1 MPLTFGEYHLTIKA
15 GARAPTGK
23 KEMNKMNTILKV
35 NGLTKKYGSK
45 TALNNVTFTVEKGK
59 IYGFIGENGAGKTTA
74 IRAITGLSEAPEG
87 TIELFGSNDKK
98 GLINARKKMGCL
110 VEHPIL
116 SMNDTAQGNLRMQ
129 QLLYGHDDEVKIN
142 KTLDRVGLGDVGKKK
157 VKNFSLGMKQR
168 LGIAMA
174 LINDPEIL
182 ILDEPVNGLDP
193 MGMVAVRELLKSLC
207 NEDGITIVI
216 SSHILAELYQLVTD
230 YIIISHGEIIEQ
242 ISKEELD
249 KKCTSYIVIET
260 EQTEKAVQVLEGCG
274 LKDVELDGETIKI
287 HDNIEQ
293 KQVATI
299 MFNAGLIL
307 TQISRYEKSLE
318 DHYIELLGRK

>member
-1 MPLTFGEYHLTIKA
+1 
-15 GARAPTGK
+15 
-23 KEMNKMNTILKV
+23 MNTILKV

-45 TALNNVTFTVEKGK
+45 TALNNVAFNVEKGK
-59 IYGFIGENGAGKTTA
+59 IYGFIGENGAGKTTT
-74 IRAITGLSEAPEG
+74 IRAITGLSEAPAG
-87 TIELFGSNDKK
+87 TVELFGASDKK
-98 GLINARKKMGCL
+98 GLTKARRKMGYL

-116 SMNDTAQGNLRMQ
+116 SMNDTAEGNLKMQ
-129 QLLYGHDDEVKIN
+129 QLLYGHMDDAKI
-142 KTLDRVGLGDVGKKK
+142 KKILARVGLADVGRKK

-174 LINDPEIL
+174 LVNDPEIL

-193 MGMVAVRELLKSLC
+193 MGMVAVRELLKSLST
-207 NEDGITIVI
+207 EDGITIVI

-249 KKCTSYIVIET
+249 RKCTSYIVIET
-260 EQTEKAVQVLEGCG
+260 EQPHKAVQVLESCG
-274 LKDVELDGETIKI
+274 LKDVELDGDTIKI
-287 HDNIEQ
+287 RDNIEQ
-293 KQVATI
+293 KQVAMI
-299 MFNAGLIL
+299 MFNASIIL
-307 TQISRYEKSLE
+307 TQLTRYEKSLE

>member
-1 MPLTFGEYHLTIKA
+1 
-15 GARAPTGK
+15 
-23 KEMNKMNTILKV
+23 MNTILKV

-45 TALNNVTFTVEKGK
+45 TALDNVAFNVEKGK
-59 IYGFIGENGAGKTTA
+59 IYGFIGENGAGKTTT
-74 IRAITGLSEAPEG
+74 IRAITGLSEAPSG
-87 TIELFGSNDKK
+87 TVELFGASDKK
-98 GLINARKKMGCL
+98 GLTMARRKMGYL

-116 SMNDTAQGNLRMQ
+116 SMNDTAEGNLKMQ
-129 QLLYGHDDEVKIN
+129 QLLYGHRDDAKI
-142 KTLDRVGLGDVGKKK
+142 KKILARVGLADVGRKK

-174 LINDPEIL
+174 LVNDPEIL

-193 MGMVAVRELLKSLC
+193 MGMVAVRELLKSLS

-249 KKCTSYIVIET
+249 RKCTSYIVIET
-260 EQTEKAVQVLEGCG
+260 EQPHKAVQVLESCG
-274 LKDVELDGETIKI
+274 LKDVELDGDTIKI
-287 HDNIEQ
+287 RDNIEQ
-293 KQVATI
+293 KQVAMI
-299 MFNAGLIL
+299 MFNASIIL
-307 TQISRYEKSLE
+307 TQLTRYEKSLE

>member
-1 MPLTFGEYHLTIKA
+1 
-15 GARAPTGK
+15 
-23 KEMNKMNTILKV
+23 MNTILKV
-35 NGLTKKYGSK
+35 NGLTRKYGSK
-45 TALNNVTFTVEKGK
+45 TALNNVTFSVEKGR

-74 IRAITGLSEAPEG
+74 IRAITGLSEVPEG
-87 TIELFGSNDKK
+87 TIELFGASDRKSILK
-98 GLINARKKMGCL
+98 ARKKMGYL

-116 SMNDTAQGNLRMQ
+116 SMNETAQTNLRMQ
-129 QLLYGHDDEVKIN
+129 QILYGHKDEAKIK
-142 KTLDRVGLGDVGKKK
+142 KTLERVGLGDVGRKK

-174 LINDPEIL
+174 IINDPEIL

-249 KKCTSYIVIET
+249 KKCTSYILIET
-260 EQTEKAVQVLEGCG
+260 EQPQKALEVLESCG
-274 LKDVELDGETIKI
+274 LRDVEIDGDTIKI
-287 HDNIEQ
+287 HDNVEE
-293 KQVATI
+293 KQVAMI
-299 MFNAGLIL
+299 MFNASIIL
-307 TQISRYEKSLE
+307 TQLTRYEKSLE

>member
-1 MPLTFGEYHLTIKA
+1 
-15 GARAPTGK
+15 
-23 KEMNKMNTILKV
+23 MNTILKV

-45 TALNNVTFTVEKGK
+45 TALNNVAFNVERGK
-59 IYGFIGENGAGKTTA
+59 IYGFIGENGAGKTTT
-74 IRAITGLSEAPEG
+74 IRAITGLSEAPVG
-87 TIELFGSNDKK
+87 TVELFGASDKK
-98 GLINARKKMGCL
+98 GLTKARRKMGYL

-116 SMNDTAQGNLRMQ
+116 SMNDTAEGNLKMQ
-129 QLLYGHDDEVKIN
+129 QLLYGHRDDAKI
-142 KTLDRVGLGDVGKKK
+142 KKILSRVGLADVGRKK

-174 LINDPEIL
+174 LVNDPEIL

-193 MGMVAVRELLKSLC
+193 MGMVAVRELLKSLST
-207 NEDGITIVI
+207 EDGITIVI

-249 KKCTSYIVIET
+249 RKCTSYIVIET
-260 EQTEKAVQVLEGCG
+260 EQPQKAVQVLESCG
-274 LKDVELDGETIKI
+274 LKDVELDGDTIKI
-287 HDNIEQ
+287 RDNIEQ
-293 KQVATI
+293 KQVAMI
-299 MFNAGLIL
+299 MFNASIIL
-307 TQISRYEKSLE
+307 TQLTRYEKSLE

>member
-1 MPLTFGEYHLTIKA
+1 
-15 GARAPTGK
+15 
-23 KEMNKMNTILKV
+23 MNTILKV
-35 NGLTKKYGSK
+35 NGLTKKYGPK
-45 TALNNVTFTVEKGK
+45 TALNNVTFSVEKGR

-74 IRAITGLSEAPEG
+74 IRAITGLSESPDG
-87 TIELFGSNDKK
+87 KIELFGSNDKK
-98 GLINARKKMGCL
+98 SLIKARRKMGYL

-116 SMNDTAQGNLRMQ
+116 SMNDTAAGNLRMQ
-129 QLLYGHDDEVKIN
+129 QLLYGNKDEAKI
-142 KTLDRVGLGDVGKKK
+142 KKLLERVGLADVGRKK
-157 VKNFSLGMKQR
+157 VKDFSLGMKQR
-168 LGIAMA
+168 LGIALA
-174 LINDPEIL
+174 LVNDPEIL

-249 KKCTSYIVIET
+249 RKCSSYIIIET
-260 EQTEKAVQVLEGCG
+260 EQPERAIEVLEGCG

-299 MFNAGLIL
+299 MFNASIIL
-307 TQISRYEKSLE
+307 TQITRYEKSLE

>member
-1 MPLTFGEYHLTIKA
+1 
-15 GARAPTGK
+15 
-23 KEMNKMNTILKV
+23 MNTILKV

-45 TALNNVTFTVEKGK
+45 TALNNVAFNVERGK
-59 IYGFIGENGAGKTTA
+59 IYGFIGENGAGKTTT
-74 IRAITGLSEAPEG
+74 IRAITGLSEAPAG
-87 TIELFGSNDKK
+87 TIELFGSSDKK
-98 GLINARKKMGCL
+98 GLTKARRKMGYL

-116 SMNDTAQGNLRMQ
+116 SMNDTAEGNLKMQ
-129 QLLYGHDDEVKIN
+129 QLLYGHRDDAKI
-142 KTLDRVGLGDVGKKK
+142 KKILARVGLADVGRKK

-174 LINDPEIL
+174 LVNDPEIL

-193 MGMVAVRELLKSLC
+193 MGMVAVRELLKSLST
-207 NEDGITIVI
+207 EDGITIVI

-249 KKCTSYIVIET
+249 RKCTSYIVIET
-260 EQTEKAVQVLEGCG
+260 EQPHKAVQVLESCG
-274 LKDVELDGETIKI
+274 LKDVELDGDTIKI
-287 HDNIEQ
+287 RDNIEQ
-293 KQVATI
+293 KQVAMI
-299 MFNAGLIL
+299 MFNASIIL
-307 TQISRYEKSLE
+307 TQLTRYEKSLE

>member
-1 MPLTFGEYHLTIKA
+1 MA
-15 GARAPTGK
+15 GAKGSP
-23 KEMNKMNTILKV
+23 KEKGDDLMNTILKV

-45 TALNNVTFTVEKGK
+45 TALNNVTFSVEKGR

-74 IRAITGLSEAPEG
+74 IRAITGLSETPEG
-87 TIELFGSNDKK
+87 KIELFGTGDKK
-98 GLINARKKMGCL
+98 GLIKARRKMGYL
-110 VEHPIL
+110 VENPII
-116 SMNDTAQGNLRMQ
+116 SMNDTAEGNLRMQ
-129 QLLYGHDDEVKIN
+129 QLLYGNKDETKIR
-142 KTLDRVGLGDVGKKK
+142 KILERVGLADTGNKKAK
-157 VKNFSLGMKQR
+157 DFSLGMRQR
-168 LGIAMA
+168 LGIALA
-174 LINDPEIL
+174 LVNDPEIL

-249 KKCTSYIVIET
+249 RKCASYIIIET
-260 EQTEKAVQVLEGCG
+260 EQTQRAIEVLEGCG
-274 LKDVELDGETIKI
+274 LKDVELDGDKIKI

-299 MFNAGLIL
+299 MFNASIIL
-307 TQISRYEKSLE
+307 TQITRYEKSLE

>member
-1 MPLTFGEYHLTIKA
+1 
-15 GARAPTGK
+15 
-23 KEMNKMNTILKV
+23 MNTILKV

-45 TALNNVTFTVEKGK
+45 TALNNVAFNVEKGK
-59 IYGFIGENGAGKTTA
+59 IYGFIGENGAGKTTT
-74 IRAITGLSEAPEG
+74 IRAITGLSEAPAG
-87 TIELFGSNDKK
+87 TVELFGASDKK
-98 GLINARKKMGCL
+98 GLTKARRKMGYL

-116 SMNDTAQGNLRMQ
+116 SMNDTAEGNLKMQ
-129 QLLYGHDDEVKIN
+129 QLLYGHRDDAKI
-142 KTLDRVGLGDVGKKK
+142 KKILARVGLADVGRKK

-174 LINDPEIL
+174 LVNDPEIL

-193 MGMVAVRELLKSLC
+193 MGMVAVRELLKSLST
-207 NEDGITIVI
+207 EDGITIVI

-249 KKCTSYIVIET
+249 RKCTSYIVIET
-260 EQTEKAVQVLEGCG
+260 EQPQKAVQVLESCG
-274 LKDVELDGETIKI
+274 LKDVELDGDTIKI
-287 HDNIEQ
+287 RDNIEQ
-293 KQVATI
+293 KQVAMI
-299 MFNAGLIL
+299 MFNASIIL
-307 TQISRYEKSLE
+307 TQLTRYEKSLE

>member
-1 MPLTFGEYHLTIKA
+1 
-15 GARAPTGK
+15 
-23 KEMNKMNTILKV
+23 MNTILRV

-45 TALNNVTFTVEKGK
+45 TALNNVAFNVERGK
-59 IYGFIGENGAGKTTA
+59 IYGFIGENGAGKTTT
-74 IRAITGLSEAPEG
+74 IRAITGLSEAPAG
-87 TIELFGSNDKK
+87 TVELFGASDKK
-98 GLINARKKMGCL
+98 GLTKARRKMGYL

-116 SMNDTAQGNLRMQ
+116 SMNDTAEGNLKMQ
-129 QLLYGHDDEVKIN
+129 QLLYGHRDDAKI
-142 KTLDRVGLGDVGKKK
+142 KKILARVGLADVGRKK

-174 LINDPEIL
+174 LVNDPEIL

-193 MGMVAVRELLKSLC
+193 MGMVAVRELLKSLST
-207 NEDGITIVI
+207 EDGITIVI

-249 KKCTSYIVIET
+249 RKCTSYIVIET
-260 EQTEKAVQVLEGCG
+260 EQPQKAVQVLESCG
-274 LKDVELDGETIKI
+274 LKDVELDGDTIKI
-287 HDNIEQ
+287 RDNIEQ
-293 KQVATI
+293 KQVAMI
-299 MFNAGLIL
+299 MFNASIIL
-307 TQISRYEKSLE
+307 TQLTRYEKSLE

>member
-1 MPLTFGEYHLTIKA
+1 MA
-15 GARAPTGK
+15 GAKGSL
-23 KEMNKMNTILKV
+23 KEKGDDLMNTILKV

-45 TALNNVTFTVEKGK
+45 TALNNVTFSVEKGR

-74 IRAITGLSEAPEG
+74 IRAITGLSESPEG
-87 TIELFGSNDKK
+87 KIELFGTGDKK
-98 GLINARKKMGCL
+98 GLIKARRKMGYL
-110 VEHPIL
+110 VENPII
-116 SMNDTAQGNLRMQ
+116 SMNDTAEGNLRMQ
-129 QLLYGHDDEVKIN
+129 QLLYGNKDETKIR
-142 KTLDRVGLGDVGKKK
+142 KILERVGLADTGSKKAK
-157 VKNFSLGMKQR
+157 DFSLGMRQR
-168 LGIAMA
+168 LGIALA
-174 LINDPEIL
+174 LVNDPEIL

-249 KKCTSYIVIET
+249 RKCSSYIIIET
-260 EQTEKAVQVLEGCG
+260 EQTQKAIEVLEGCG
-274 LKDVELDGETIKI
+274 LKDVELDGDKIKI

-293 KQVATI
+293 KQVALI
-299 MFNAGLIL
+299 MFNASIIL
-307 TQISRYEKSLE
+307 TQITRYEKSLE

>member
-1 MPLTFGEYHLTIKA
+1 
-15 GARAPTGK
+15 
-23 KEMNKMNTILKV
+23 MNTILRV

-45 TALNNVTFTVEKGK
+45 TALNNVAFSVEKGR

-74 IRAITGLSEAPEG
+74 IRAITGLSEAPAG
-87 TIELFGSNDKK
+87 TIELFGASDRK
-98 GLINARKKMGCL
+98 GLLKARRKMGYL

-116 SMNDTAQGNLRMQ
+116 SMNETAWGNLKMQ
-129 QLLYGHDDEVKIN
+129 QLLYGKKDKAKIRQV
-142 KTLDRVGLGDVGKKK
+142 LERVGLADAGKKK
-157 VKNFSLGMKQR
+157 VRNFSLGMKQR

-174 LINDPEIL
+174 LVNDPEIL

-207 NEDGITIVI
+207 AEDGITIVI

-249 KKCTSYIVIET
+249 RKCTSYIVIET
-260 EQTEKAVQVLEGCG
+260 EQPQKAIKVLESCG
-274 LKDVELDGETIKI
+274 LKDVELVGDTIKI
-287 HDNIEQ
+287 HDKVEE
-293 KQVATI
+293 KKVATI
-299 MFNAGLIL
+299 MFNASIIL
-307 TQISRYEKSLE
+307 TQLSRFEKSLE
-318 DHYIELLGRK
+318 DHYIELLRRR

>member
-1 MPLTFGEYHLTIKA
+1 
-15 GARAPTGK
+15 
-23 KEMNKMNTILKV
+23 MNTILKV

-45 TALNNVTFTVEKGK
+45 TALNNVTFSVEKGR

-74 IRAITGLSEAPEG
+74 IRAITGLSESPEG
-87 TIELFGSNDKK
+87 KIELFGSSDKK
-98 GLINARKKMGCL
+98 GLIKARRKMGYL
-110 VEHPIL
+110 VENPII
-116 SMNDTAQGNLRMQ
+116 SMNDTAEGNLRMQ
-129 QLLYGHDDEVKIN
+129 QLLYGNKDETKIR
-142 KTLDRVGLGDVGKKK
+142 KILERVGLADTGSKKAK
-157 VKNFSLGMKQR
+157 DFSLGMRQR
-168 LGIAMA
+168 LGIALA
-174 LINDPEIL
+174 LVNEPEIL

-249 KKCTSYIVIET
+249 RKCSSYIIIET
-260 EQTEKAVQVLEGCG
+260 EQTQRAIEVLEGCG
-274 LKDVELDGETIKI
+274 LKDVELDGDKIKI

-293 KQVATI
+293 KQVAMI
-299 MFNAGLIL
+299 MFNASIVL
-307 TQISRYEKSLE
+307 TQITRYEKSLE

>member
-1 MPLTFGEYHLTIKA
+1 
-15 GARAPTGK
+15 
-23 KEMNKMNTILKV
+23 MNTILKV
-35 NGLTKKYGSK
+35 NGLTKKYGPK
-45 TALNNVTFTVEKGK
+45 TALNNVTFSVEKGR

-74 IRAITGLSEAPEG
+74 IRAITGLSESPDG
-87 TIELFGSNDKK
+87 KIELFGSNNKK
-98 GLINARKKMGCL
+98 SLIKARRKMGYL

-116 SMNDTAQGNLRMQ
+116 SMNDTAAGNLRMQ
-129 QLLYGHDDEVKIN
+129 QLLYGNKDEAKI
-142 KTLDRVGLGDVGKKK
+142 KKILERVGLADVGRKR
-157 VKNFSLGMKQR
+157 VKDFSLGMKQR
-168 LGIAMA
+168 LGIALA
-174 LINDPEIL
+174 LVNDPEIL

-249 KKCTSYIVIET
+249 RKCSSYIIIET
-260 EQTEKAVQVLEGCG
+260 EQTERAIEVLESCG

-299 MFNAGLIL
+299 MFNASIIL
-307 TQISRYEKSLE
+307 TQITRYEKSLE